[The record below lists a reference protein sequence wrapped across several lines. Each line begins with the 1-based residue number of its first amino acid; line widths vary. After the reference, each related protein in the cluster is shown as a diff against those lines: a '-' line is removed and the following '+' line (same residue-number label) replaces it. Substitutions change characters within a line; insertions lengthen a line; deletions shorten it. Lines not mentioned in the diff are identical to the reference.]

1 MKLFK
6 SFENLEDQVPKIDP
20 IEAILDLQNAS
31 MELDSA
37 LEGLQDAI
45 KSCEIY
51 SEIVSCIDACGGVSK
66 SLEILFGENFS
77 STANMREEA
86 SKESFEWAK
95 TAWEWIK
102 AFFVKLWNWFRSIF
116 TNVPTIKDNLKKLK
130 KRTDLKF
137 PMTIRT
143 PFGTENGFTAML
155 KVEAIEKYIDAIKT
169 CRAKF
174 TKADSNISGTAEY
187 DENGNPKGEA
197 VGGTHLEIDPNE
209 LDSAVSGIFPDL
221 KAGEIDF
228 STSREIS
235 NKAELDGFVNT
246 LLDKFDDIKKCE
258 ELFKTAEKELSA
270 LIKDFEKSAN
280 ANGQFLKV
288 QSKMQGLTAD
298 AGKYIKKS
306 YTFLIRQSQ
315 MVLTAARTDKSAK
328 AEEK

>member
-86 SKESFEWAK
+86 SKEAFEWALK
-95 TAWEWIK
+95 AWEWIK

-137 PMTIRT
+137 PMTVRI
-143 PFGTENGFTAML
+143 PFGTEKGGTAL
-155 KVEAIEKYIDAIKT
+155 FKLQVIEDYIKVIKT

-174 TKADSNISGTAEY
+174 TKADSDISGTAEY
-187 DENGNPKGEA
+187 DENGNPKGET

-209 LDSAVSGIFPDL
+209 LDDMVSGIFPDQNA
-221 KAGEIDF
+221 AGETDF
-228 STSREIS
+228 TDSITIS
-235 NKAELDGFVNT
+235 SKSELDVYVNDLLDGF
-246 LLDKFDDIKKCE
+246 DHIKKCE
-258 ELFKTAEKELSA
+258 ELFKAAEKELSA

-298 AGKYIKKS
+298 AGKYIKRG
-306 YTFLIRQSQ
+306 YTYLIRQSQ

-328 AEEK
+328 AE